1 MLIDINH
8 FIEKDKKP
16 PRHFIPRELFNYEPP
31 SPVKLKDI
39 ETADEYLAAYRF
51 YKRNF
56 NITDDVLLK
65 AMVTYNAKYKPT
77 KKDIEAQLRKMKKKN
92 KPILKSLRDYAFV
105 NK

>member
-65 AMVTYNAKYKPT
+65 AMVTYAILSRAIRECEPLGR
-77 KKDIEAQLRKMKKKN
+77 AQ
-92 KPILKSLRDYAFV
+92 I
-105 NK
+105 